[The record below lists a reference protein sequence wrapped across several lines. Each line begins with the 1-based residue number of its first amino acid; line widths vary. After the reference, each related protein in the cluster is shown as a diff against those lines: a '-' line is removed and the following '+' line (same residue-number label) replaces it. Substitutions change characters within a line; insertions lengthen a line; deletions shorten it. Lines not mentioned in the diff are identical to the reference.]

1 MEKAGGDKNALAEAE
16 EWGRS
21 RERRLPVLRRFVAL
35 LARNGIIGQ
44 EADRVERDFVVAQC
58 YAIAT
63 GHGLNMMEYRYR
75 DSQSGPLAPLLDVD
89 LNAVEID
96 TTGGHGRVS
105 PGFDEAAFLAGVA
118 GKDYA
123 ELGRMARDAVISDR
137 ERLYMG

>member
-1 MEKAGGDKNALAEAE
+1 MEAHTMEKAGGDKNALAEAE

-96 TTGGHGRVS
+96 TTGG
-105 PGFDEAAFLAGVA
+105 
-118 GKDYA
+118 
-123 ELGRMARDAVISDR
+123 ARA
-137 ERLYMG
+137 RLSWL